1 MANKVT
7 IGIVDFQPDHGNPG
21 EYFLKISYAGDP
33 HDLELNNGEETS
45 IEVPSH
51 APPPAPKQKDK

>member
-1 MANKVT
+1 MPNSLT

-21 EYFLKISYAGDP
+21 EYVLRFSYDGDP
-33 HDLELNNGEETS
+33 HDVDLTNGEETS

-51 APPPAPKQKDK
+51 APPPAPKEGE